1 MSVGFVEGNIGC
13 RSRVHRVVDLP
24 KGVNVGPK
32 GETFAIEIEVIY
44 SQYNIGGRL
53 KRSLTPPVD
62 GNAFIHCVIIL
73 VLTPPTIGTVD
84 ECITIHCVI
93 TLVRDLVIIFGKLM
107 KGSEWQMVLP
117 RSLIVRIGCSIL
129 GTCSS
134 AEQMC
139 IVAGRMADLMSST
152 SNSLSPKMS
161 EIMKPLDECI
171 FKIFRRIR
179 MIFSFFLFSR
189 GSIVMKLIVSE
200 RETKKRTLLI

>member
-62 GNAFIHCVIIL
+62 GNAFIHCVII
-73 VLTPPTIGTVD
+73 
-84 ECITIHCVI
+84 
-93 TLVRDLVIIFGKLM
+93 LVRDLVIIFGKLM

-161 EIMKPLDECI
+161 EIMKPLDEN
-171 FKIFRRIR
+171 IFRIFR
-179 MIFSFFLFSR
+179 MI
-189 GSIVMKLIVSE
+189 
-200 RETKKRTLLI
+200 

>member
-1 MSVGFVEGNIGC
+1 M
-13 RSRVHRVVDLP
+13 
-24 KGVNVGPK
+24 
-32 GETFAIEIEVIY
+32 
-44 SQYNIGGRL
+44 
-53 KRSLTPPVD
+53 D
-62 GNAFIHCVIIL
+62 GNAFIHCVII
-73 VLTPPTIGTVD
+73 
-84 ECITIHCVI
+84 
-93 TLVRDLVIIFGKLM
+93 LVRDLVIIFGKLM

-179 MIFSFFLFSR
+179 MIFSFF
-189 GSIVMKLIVSE
+189 SILQRIHSYEIDSVGAGNKKKNFINITYINVKLDF
-200 RETKKRTLLI
+200 L